1 VDKLVDEILKT
12 IYSNMLSGRKA
23 IISHYL
29 NAKIKIILE
38 AIRSTGWKTIIY
50 DPRNILI
57 RHYTEK
63 IPDNIPVINKYVE
76 IPENYHLVALEI
88 QIPLKKLFSR
98 RNNTLI
104 TLTPGNYYFKTPR
117 EYVKIIIDKVG
128 GEEYLLKFIDT
139 GEKYRLRISSG
150 GVSIVE
156 KPEGLVGEAYIL
168 LKNSMI
174 EYGELTVKDAVL
186 ILRKELGID
195 RVEARRILS
204 ELVMRK
210 YIKIIH
216 GLINLY

>member
-1 VDKLVDEILKT
+1 MDEILKT
-12 IYSNMLSGRKA
+12 IYSNILSGKK
-23 IISHYL
+23 IILSHYL
-29 NAKIKIILE
+29 NAKIKIVLE
-38 AIRSTGWKTIIY
+38 AIRSTRWKTIIY
-50 DPRNILI
+50 DPRNILA
-57 RHYTEK
+57 RHYTDE
-63 IPDNIPVINKYVE
+63 IPDNVPVINKYIE

-117 EYVKIIIDKVG
+117 EYMKIIIDKI
-128 GEEYLLKFIDT
+128 GENEYLLKFIDT
-139 GEKYRLRISSG
+139 GEKYRLRINSKE
-150 GVSIVE
+150 VSIVD
-156 KPEGLVGEAYIL
+156 KPEGLIGDAYIL

-186 ILRKELGID
+186 ILRRELGID
-195 RVEARRILS
+195 NVKARRILS